1 MLFNNLFFSSSIF
14 SLSHRD
20 SLNPYIRNN
29 TKEAMLMKRDVSVEA
44 KKAQF
49 MVEKAMDDITRATRK
64 VLMDYVSRM
73 YVRRTPALGR
83 WFSYKEIQQF

>member
-1 MLFNNLFFSSSIF
+1 
-14 SLSHRD
+14 
-20 SLNPYIRNN
+20 
-29 TKEAMLMKRDVSVEA
+29 MKRDVSVEV

-73 YVRRTPALGR
+73 YVTSFAKQSSNFIFGIK
-83 WFSYKEIQQF
+83 FTII